1 MVLSVSDL
9 DGVDTES
16 SGDVDGRSHE
26 VQSQVDAAAAAAR
39 RLVQQLA
46 TRRRLL
52 LRVLRYLVAAEVK
65 HAQRLDVLP
74 AARAPRQA
82 QRAMHAGA
90 QCNSEVESQ
99 PVLVGFRR

>member
-9 DGVDTES
+9 DSVDTES

-26 VQSQVDAAAAAAR
+26 VQSQVDAAAAAR

-99 PVLVGFRR
+99 PVLDYRA

>member
-1 MVLSVSDL
+1 MSDL

-26 VQSQVDAAAAAAR
+26 VQSQVDAAAVAR

-65 HAQRLDVLP
+65 HAQRLDVLRS

-99 PVLVGFRR
+99 PVLDYRA

>member
-1 MVLSVSDL
+1 MSDL

-26 VQSQVDAAAAAAR
+26 VQSQVDAAAAAAAAR

-65 HAQRLDVLP
+65 HAQRLDVLRS

-99 PVLVGFRR
+99 PVLDYRA

>member
-26 VQSQVDAAAAAAR
+26 VQSQVDAAAAAR

-65 HAQRLDVLP
+65 HAQRLDVLRS
-74 AARAPRQA
+74 ARAPRQA
-82 QRAMHAGA
+82 ERAMHATPA
-90 QCNSEVESQ
+90 LSATVK
-99 PVLVGFRR
+99 

>member
-1 MVLSVSDL
+1 MSDL

-26 VQSQVDAAAAAAR
+26 VQSQVDAAAAAR

-65 HAQRLDVLP
+65 HAQRLDVLRS

-82 QRAMHAGA
+82 QRAMHATPA
-90 QCNSEVESQ
+90 LSATVK
-99 PVLVGFRR
+99 